1 MTDCLVIGEEPCI
14 LPSQLCSTL
23 PVRIYPVECVDMVE
37 LLSGSVQFCF
47 RIEYGV
53 IMSNGF

>member
-1 MTDCLVIGEEPCI
+1 MIDYLVIGEEPYNS
-14 LPSQLCSTL
+14 PSQWCSTL

-37 LLSGSVQFCF
+37 LLSGSVQFCL

-53 IMSNGF
+53 IVSNGF